1 MSTPN
6 PTPKQHTLPHRL
18 LSKIPV
24 SLRLLATSTTGSFLL
39 GITGLWHQ
47 WMPTLLLACL
57 IGPSLLPSSQD
68 TLTHRCRRALAA
80 ITGAPL
86 GLLLAGDA
94 LQASGVAPTEIQE
107 VGLRMGVY
115 LFGGA
120 FAFDRLVES
129 NSKAPEYMAESI
141 KSIGMPLL
149 GGAATY
155 LLALDLRRIPHRAD
169 CRPCAWNDAFLRRR
183 QDSNCCAELRPDLR
197 PTPYGR
203 SLLQLEHCNQRHLHR
218 RSPQP
223 HHQPADHPSPPHQ
236 RRDRYRRPARTH
248 PHLLTLTLHPR

>member
-1 MSTPN
+1 MNTPN
-6 PTPKQHTLPHRL
+6 PAPKQRAPHPSL

-24 SLRLLATSTTGSFLL
+24 SLRLLTTSTTGAFLL
-39 GITGLWHQ
+39 GITGLWNQ

-68 TLTHRCRRALAA
+68 SLTRRCRRALAA
-80 ITGAPL
+80 ITGVPL

-94 LQASGVAPTEIQE
+94 LQLSGVAPTEIHE

-129 NSKAPEYMAESI
+129 NSKVPEYMAEAI

-155 LLALDLRRIPHRAD
+155 LLALDLKQAIDGFSIAPIVALAVGMMLFYGVGKTQTVAQNYAPIFGPLLTVAAFFSWNAAVDAIFIVGVLSLIINLLIIYHRRK
-169 CRPCAWNDAFLRRR
+169 NGVVNTEGQL
-183 QDSNCCAELRPDLR
+183 E
-197 PTPYGR
+197 PTP
-203 SLLQLEHCNQRHLHR
+203 
-218 RSPQP
+218 
-223 HHQPADHPSPPHQ
+223 
-236 RRDRYRRPARTH
+236 TF
-248 PHLLTLTLHPR
+248 